1 MYAPNQ
7 YYQPYTA
14 TPTEGRARRSSSS
27 SGSHLSSSTSSRTGN
42 SNNNNGSS
50 SKGSDAGVK
59 RHGEVGAGEGRGLC
73 TARCC
78 CVTLVLLLVS
88 VSTAAGILGWVLNR
102 EQLLVSSGSLNSADS
117 SNNHIN
123 SVTDSF
129 SDDVSSPFQSGSDST
144 RFPARPKNDNIVFPK
159 GRSDIS
165 HHEADDDS
173 SDQASSSTTT
183 TSSTPSPSTT
193 TPKLTTYGPKYTEII
208 TKMKEMRKQR
218 LSNKRF
224 FGASVPSVQDEDE
237 DVTTTPMTGD
247 MSSTP
252 PPPPPTLSSPTAS
265 SAPLVT
271 KAKDTPELEEA
282 VTVNEDSQ
290 EDVAE
295 TETTTIKVENV
306 EDLLQT
312 SRFLRFEQEVLANFT
327 RSARNHV
334 RDTGDNKESAVAAN
348 SIPEDKAKEKDV
360 KEAEA
365 APLLTS
371 SLLTPI
377 ATSTVAR
384 VTETATEA
392 ATEDSSSR
400 VFFAYPD
407 LPTFTIE
414 PDTETFCELVDVLL
428 ITPLF
433 YNNPFCKNSLEQR
446 KGVSDILSYKFC
458 KVTLISCEVPS

>member
-27 SGSHLSSSTSSRTGN
+27 SGSHLSSATSSRTGN
-42 SNNNNGSS
+42 SNNNNN

-102 EQLLVSSGSLNSADS
+102 EQLLASPGSLNSAAS

-165 HHEADDDS
+165 HHDAGDDS
-173 SDQASSSTTT
+173 SDQASSSST
-183 TSSTPSPSTT
+183 TSSTPSPSTTT

-224 FGASVPSVQDEDE
+224 FGASVPSVQDEEDE

-312 SRFLRFEQEVLANFT
+312 SKFLRFEQEVLANFT

-414 PDTETFCELVDVLL
+414 PDTETFCELVDALL

-433 YNNPFCKNSLEQR
+433 YNNPFCKNS
-446 KGVSDILSYKFC
+446 ILCHTTNFC
-458 KVTLISCEVPS
+458 KVRLISCEVPS

>member
-27 SGSHLSSSTSSRTGN
+27 SGSQLSSSTCSRTAN
-42 SNNNNGSS
+42 SSNNNNNNNSNS
-50 SKGSDAGVK
+50 SKGSDGGVK
-59 RHGEVGAGEGRGLC
+59 RHGEVGGGEGRGLC

-102 EQLLVSSGSLNSADS
+102 EQLLVSSGSLNSVDS

-165 HHEADDDS
+165 HHEVNDDS
-173 SDQASSSTTT
+173 SDQPSSST

-193 TPKLTTYGPKYTEII
+193 TPKLTTYGPQYTEII

-224 FGASVPSVQDEDE
+224 FGPAVPSVKDEEEEEE
-237 DVTTTPMTGD
+237 DMTTTPMTEA

-265 SAPLVT
+265 SASLVT
-271 KAKDTPELEEA
+271 KARDTPELEEA
-282 VTVNEDSQ
+282 VTVDEDSQ
-290 EDVAE
+290 EDVA
-295 TETTTIKVENV
+295 ETTTIKVENV
-306 EDLLQT
+306 EDLLKT
-312 SRFLRFEQEVLANFT
+312 SKFLRFEQEVLANFT

-334 RDTGDNKESAVAAN
+334 RDAGDNKESAVAAN
-348 SIPEDKAKEKDV
+348 SIPEDKAKEKEV
-360 KEAEA
+360 EVEA

-384 VTETATEA
+384 VTEA
-392 ATEDSSSR
+392 ATEDSSSQ

-414 PDTETFCELVDVLL
+414 PDTETFCELVMYYLSLRYLMIKTHFAKTQQNRTKAVV
-428 ITPLF
+428 I
-433 YNNPFCKNSLEQR
+433 FCY
-446 KGVSDILSYKFC
+446 LSFAK
-458 KVTLISCEVPS
+458 